1 MKTKNEIRKEI
12 LNIRNNL
19 SSELAEQ
26 KSRIII
32 DKIKDTV
39 EYKNSKSIMVY
50 MDFKN
55 EVNTKAFITEA
66 LAEGKKIIIPY
77 TDVEKVLII
86 PVEINSL
93 DDLVLCKF
101 GYLEPKKE
109 ALNNP
114 YDIEKIELIIVPGVA
129 FDKRKNR
136 IGFGKGYYD
145 KFLRNRNALTNEITS
160 AKAFALAYEFQ
171 VFEEIPAEEHDI
183 KMDKI
188 FTEENIY
195 R

>member
-39 EYKNSKSIMVY
+39 EYKSSKSIMVY

-55 EVNTKAFITEA
+55 EVNTKTFITEA

-188 FTEENIY
+188 FTEENVY

>member
-32 DKIKDTV
+32 DKIKDTE

-55 EVNTKAFITEA
+55 EVNTKAFINEA
-66 LAEGKKIIIPY
+66 LSEGKKIIIPY

-145 KFLRNRNALTNEITS
+145 KFLRNRNALTKEITL

-188 FTEENIY
+188 FTEENVY